1 MVKKPAICLIS
12 GFSGSGKTTLVEKLL
27 CYLKEK
33 GIAAATAKHRRK
45 KVEVDTPGKDTWRH
59 RRAGAVATFFANGD
73 ELVIF
78 RDSPAEGVTPDFLA
92 GLCPEGTA
100 LLLVEGWKGESG
112 YPRVEVLRAGETPML
127 AEGTIC
133 IAVEDAA
140 ARIEGVT
147 VLHRDDAKAIADL
160 IVKKVLEP

>member
-27 CYLKEK
+27 FHLKEK
-33 GIAAATAKHRRK
+33 GLSAATAKHRRK
-45 KVEVDTPGKDTWRH
+45 QVEVDTPGKDTWRH

-78 RDSPAEGVTPDFLA
+78 RDGPAEGATPAFLA
-92 GLCPEGTA
+92 TLCPEGTG
-100 LLLVEGWKGESG
+100 LLLVEGWKGQSG
-112 YPRVEVLRAGETPML
+112 YPRVEVLPAGETPML

-133 IAVEDAA
+133 IAAEDPGAA
-140 ARIEGVT
+140 FEGVT
-147 VLHRDDAKAIADL
+147 VIHRDDAKAIAEL
-160 IVKKVLEP
+160 IVIKVLAP